1 MSDEKKRTLND
12 VNNEYTALCA
22 QAGQKQYQLECAKA
36 DLKALNEAIKQLNV
50 EAAKM
55 QQDELAAKKAAE
67 EAAQS
72 APTQSNVSPL
82 FEGATAN
89 A

>member
-1 MSDEKKRTLND
+1 MSDEKKRTLSD

-22 QAGQKQYQLECAKA
+22 QAGQKQYLLECAKQ
-36 DLKALNEAIKQLNV
+36 DLKALNEAIKQLNT

-55 QQDELAAKKAAE
+55 QQEEMAAKKAAA
-67 EAAQS
+67 EAPA
-72 APTQSNVSPL
+72 TQEPASVTQL